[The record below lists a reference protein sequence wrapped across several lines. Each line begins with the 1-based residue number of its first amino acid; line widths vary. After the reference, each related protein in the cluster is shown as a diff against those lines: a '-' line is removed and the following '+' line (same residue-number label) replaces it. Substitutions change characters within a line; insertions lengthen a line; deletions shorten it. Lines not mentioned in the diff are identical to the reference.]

1 MPSEEPQHRRQWELA
16 AIARQG
22 ALRMAAAYK
31 LTRLRCASLSVEAD
45 GYVA

>member
-1 MPSEEPQHRRQWELA
+1 MPSEEPQHLRQRKLA

-22 ALRMAAAYK
+22 AERMAAAYK
-31 LTRLRCASLSVEAD
+31 LMRLRCASLSVEAD